1 MPEDGYGWEKLFT
14 ERMCRHFL
22 EDFGLTTRVAR
33 YHNVYGPNGT
43 WTGGREKAPAAIC
56 RKVATAAIT
65 GEHTIP
71 IWGDGEQTRSFM
83 YVDDCVRG
91 TQMILRGDSPEPVNL
106 GSSELVSINGL
117 VDIVEGIAG
126 IRCDRE
132 YQLDAPQGVRGR
144 NSDNTQILETYGWEP
159 SITLLDGLEQT
170 YRWVFDQVK
179 RSLDLPAPRN
189 RANPPMRILVHDYSG
204 HPFQVE
210 LSSGWPGAVTT
221 SRTPTA
227 RRTSRARGSDDPE
240 SPVEFE
246 PIGRGEVVDKL
257 AFRKRIV
264 QELRFGVQLARQVR
278 RRSPDVVMVANTP
291 VPSMVLLAAYLRLRR
306 IPLVLWHQDVQGI
319 AIQSFAGAKLGRAF
333 RLVAGVIGRGERWVA
348 RRSAAVV
355 VIADS
360 FVDVHRAWGTAAKT
374 TVIPNWAPLAEI
386 VPTPRDNAWARE
398 QGIAWQPS
406 IVYSGTLGLKHN
418 PALLVGLARQVR
430 DAGVPVHLTVVSEG
444 PAVDVLRAEAERL
457 DVPITLLPFQPYE
470 RLPEVLG
477 SGDVLVVLLDA
488 SAGAFSVPSKTLSY
502 LCAGR
507 PVLGL
512 MPAEN
517 LAATL
522 VAEVDGCVLP
532 PVEAALPDAGSWVA
546 SVLDGRRAP

>member
-1 MPEDGYGWEKLFT
+1 
-14 ERMCRHFL
+14 
-22 EDFGLTTRVAR
+22 
-33 YHNVYGPNGT
+33 
-43 WTGGREKAPAAIC
+43 
-56 RKVATAAIT
+56 
-65 GEHTIP
+65 
-71 IWGDGEQTRSFM
+71 
-83 YVDDCVRG
+83 
-91 TQMILRGDSPEPVNL
+91 
-106 GSSELVSINGL
+106 
-117 VDIVEGIAG
+117 
-126 IRCDRE
+126 
-132 YQLDAPQGVRGR
+132 
-144 NSDNTQILETYGWEP
+144 
-159 SITLLDGLEQT
+159 
-170 YRWVFDQVK
+170 
-179 RSLDLPAPRN
+179 
-189 RANPPMRILVHDYSG
+189 MRILVHDYSG

-210 LSSGWPGAVTT
+210 LSSEL
-221 SRTPTA
+221 A
-227 RRTSRARGSDDPE
+227 RRGHDVTHSYCAAYVSGKGKLDDPA

-246 PIGRGEVVDKL
+246 PIGCGEVVDKL

-278 RRSPDVVMVANTP
+278 RRDPEVVMVANTP
-291 VPSMVLLAAYLRLRR
+291 VPSMALLAAYLWLRR

-319 AIQSFAGAKLGRAF
+319 AIKSFAGAKLGKAF

-360 FVDVHRAWGTAAKT
+360 FVDVHRAWGTAQKT

-386 VPTPRDNAWARE
+386 VPTRRDNAWAHE
-398 QGIAWQPS
+398 QGIARQPS
-406 IVYSGTLGLKHN
+406 LVYSGTLGLKHN
-418 PALLVGLARQVR
+418 PALLVGLARRVR

-470 RLPEVLG
+470 RLSEVLG

-522 VAEVDGCVLP
+522 VAEVEGRVLP
-532 PVEAALPDAGSWVA
+532 PVEAALPEAAGWVA
-546 SVLDGRRAP
+546 ALLEDAPRSDELGRRARVLAEREFALDRCATRFEEILGRAAGVAPVTRLDIRDDGPLVETKAG

>member
-1 MPEDGYGWEKLFT
+1 
-14 ERMCRHFL
+14 
-22 EDFGLTTRVAR
+22 
-33 YHNVYGPNGT
+33 
-43 WTGGREKAPAAIC
+43 
-56 RKVATAAIT
+56 
-65 GEHTIP
+65 
-71 IWGDGEQTRSFM
+71 
-83 YVDDCVRG
+83 
-91 TQMILRGDSPEPVNL
+91 
-106 GSSELVSINGL
+106 
-117 VDIVEGIAG
+117 
-126 IRCDRE
+126 
-132 YQLDAPQGVRGR
+132 
-144 NSDNTQILETYGWEP
+144 
-159 SITLLDGLEQT
+159 
-170 YRWVFDQVK
+170 
-179 RSLDLPAPRN
+179 
-189 RANPPMRILVHDYSG
+189 MRILLHDYSG

-210 LSSGWPGAVTT
+210 LSSEL
-221 SRTPTA
+221 A
-227 RRTSRARGSDDPE
+227 RRGHDVTHSYCAAYVSGKGKLDDPA

-246 PIGRGEVVDKL
+246 AIGRGEVVDKL

-278 RRSPDVVMVANTP
+278 RRSPEVVMVANTP

-319 AIQSFAGAKLGRAF
+319 AIQSFAGAKLGKAF

-355 VIADS
+355 VIAES
-360 FVDVHRAWGTAAKT
+360 FVDVHRGWGTAEKT

-386 VPTPRDNAWARE
+386 VPTSRDNAWARQ

-406 IVYSGTLGLKHN
+406 LVYSGTLGLKHN
-418 PALLVGLARQVR
+418 PALLVGLARHVR

-522 VAEVDGCVLP
+522 VAEVEGCVLP
-532 PVEAALPDAGSWVA
+532 PVEAALPEAGHWVA
-546 SVLDGRRAP
+546 SVLSDAGRRDELGRKARALAEREFALDACATRFEEILGRAAGVAPVTRLDIRDDRPLVETKAG